1 MIKTILAAA
10 IVAAAASATARADT
24 MAELR
29 WDKRVVIVFAN
40 AGDPGIAEQRQ
51 ALSGSET
58 ALAERDLIAFAVV
71 EGRLEPIYGDP
82 PAGETAKTLRQRYD
96 IAAATPFTALLIGKD
111 GGVKLR
117 QTRPIPAATL
127 QGTIDAMPM
136 RRDGQR

>member
-10 IVAAAASATARADT
+10 IVAAAASAPARADT

-29 WDKRVVIVFAN
+29 WNKRVVIVFAN
-40 AGDPGIAEQRQ
+40 AGDPRIAEQRQ
-51 ALSGSET
+51 ALSGNEA

-71 EGRLEPIYGDP
+71 EGKIEPIYGEA

-111 GGVKLR
+111 GGVKWR
-117 QTRPIPAATL
+117 GERPIGATEL
-127 QGTIDAMPM
+127 KEIIDAMPM
-136 RRDGQR
+136 RRTGG

>member
-1 MIKTILAAA
+1 MIRTILAAA
-10 IVAAAASATARADT
+10 IVAAAASAPARADT

-29 WDKRVVIVFAN
+29 WNKRVVIVFAN

-71 EGRLEPIYGDP
+71 EGQIEPIYGEA

-111 GGVKLR
+111 GGVKWR
-117 QTRPIPAATL
+117 GNRPIGAIEL
-127 QGTIDAMPM
+127 NGIIHAMPM
-136 RRDGQR
+136 RRTGG